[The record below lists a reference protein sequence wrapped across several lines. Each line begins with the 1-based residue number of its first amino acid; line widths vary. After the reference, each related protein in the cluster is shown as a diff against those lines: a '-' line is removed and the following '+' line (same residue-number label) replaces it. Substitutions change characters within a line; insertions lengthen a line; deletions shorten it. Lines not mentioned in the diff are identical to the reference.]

1 MKKRHLLGTAASGA
15 LLLAA
20 NAHAQ
25 SSVTLYGVLDAGIA
39 YVHNAATSSASP
51 YGSRSGNVFK
61 LGSGNTYGD
70 RWGVRGREDL
80 GGGLAAI
87 FQLESGFN
95 IGTGASGQGGTLFGR
110 KAIVGLSSDT
120 WGTVTLGRQYDP
132 VVDLV
137 QAYTEDAYFG
147 GTFGTPG
154 DVDNYDNS
162 LRVNNS
168 VKYASPVISGLQVE
182 ALYGFG
188 GVAGTTGS
196 GQTYSFAG
204 AYANGPVGIAAGY
217 LYANG
222 RNATNGAAWSS
233 SAGSLFQSVINDGFA
248 SAKALSSAR
257 VSGQYVFGPVTA
269 GAAYS
274 HTEYL
279 RDALSDYARAAKF
292 NNSSVFVNYRAAPS
306 LLLGLGYN
314 YTLLTWPAK
323 ANYKQFNVG
332 VDYALSKRTSLYAL
346 AAYQKANGHT
356 LNTAGQ
362 QVAAQASIGDYG
374 VSSGTDTQV
383 LTAIGL
389 RSRF

>member
-1 MKKRHLLGTAASGA
+1 M
-15 LLLAA
+15 
-20 NAHAQ
+20 
-25 SSVTLYGVLDAGIA
+25 
-39 YVHNAATSSASP
+39 
-51 YGSRSGNVFK
+51 
-61 LGSGNTYGD
+61 
-70 RWGVRGREDL
+70 
-80 GGGLAAI
+80 
-87 FQLESGFN
+87 
-95 IGTGASGQGGTLFGR
+95 
-110 KAIVGLSSDT
+110 
-120 WGTVTLGRQYDP
+120 
-132 VVDLV
+132 
-137 QAYTEDAYFG
+137 
-147 GTFGTPG
+147 
-154 DVDNYDNS
+154 
-162 LRVNNS
+162 NNS

-314 YTLLTWPAK
+314 YTLLTGPAK
-323 ANYKQFNVG
+323 ANYNQFNVG